1 MFPFQIQKLI
11 QTVRLQPCHSLTM
24 ETQRMWLPI
33 FRESLGRIKW
43 KERDKHNVR
52 NQFIIHINSTTNDW
66 RETVELQLTWCLWK
80 CSLMCHS
87 HLWSFTCLCLVI
99 KSARAQELT
108 SCYTWMHPSISQ
120 DLGLMFKSNQGACIL
135 IILFCFHYVIL
146 HLHRCFRRKDVH
158 MENGRCWCFFRF
170 NPSMSRP
177 PSIFFRSSYT

>member
-33 FRESLGRIKW
+33 FRESLGGIKW

-87 HLWSFTCLCLVI
+87 HIWSFTCLCLVI

-108 SCYTWMHPSISQ
+108 SCYTWMHPSVSQ
-120 DLGLMFKSNQGACIL
+120 DLGLMFKSNQGSMFACIL
-135 IILFCFHYVIL
+135 IIFTFVWRTRIMFSKFSLSSAFKIFSWKLCFTIISNT
-146 HLHRCFRRKDVH
+146 FA
-158 MENGRCWCFFRF
+158 
-170 NPSMSRP
+170 
-177 PSIFFRSSYT
+177 I